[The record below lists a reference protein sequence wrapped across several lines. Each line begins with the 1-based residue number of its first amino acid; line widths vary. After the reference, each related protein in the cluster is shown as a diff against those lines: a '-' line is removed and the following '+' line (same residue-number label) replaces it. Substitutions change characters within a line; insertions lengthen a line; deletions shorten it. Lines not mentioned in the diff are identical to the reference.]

1 VLTFVLAAPL
11 LQEYTVRERAHTEA
25 AIAYAYDAERGVQ
38 MRSCGTQAHGNTAAV
53 QADITAF
60 GMTGEHCMQCVA
72 KRSAVSLYCLCLLLV
87 ASDMHY
93 CCC

>member
-1 VLTFVLAAPL
+1 MLCTYASYITKTLCCHGLVAALL

-25 AIAYAYDAERGVQ
+25 AVAYAYDAERGVQ

-60 GMTGEHCMQCVA
+60 GMTGEHCRV
-72 KRSAVSLYCLCLLLV
+72 
-87 ASDMHY
+87 
-93 CCC
+93 